1 MGSSDKCRPTHF
13 PLSRSSYSVFPNH
26 TPIPTDSLLT
36 LENDG
41 HFGELERMRHYKQDE
56 KGCVEMSKF
65 IVFGNVIKKYIFF
78 MVVGKHAAVVLQTIA
93 YYQIGGVKLK
103 IIGEKLVENLL

>member
-1 MGSSDKCRPTHF
+1 MDLPDTCRPTHF

-26 TPIPTDSLLT
+26 TLIPTDSLLT

-93 YYQIGGVKLK
+93 DYQIGGVKLK

>member
-1 MGSSDKCRPTHF
+1 MDLPDTCRPTHF
-13 PLSRSSYSVFPNH
+13 LLSRSSYSVFPNH
-26 TPIPTDSLLT
+26 TLIPTDSLLT

-65 IVFGNVIKKYIFF
+65 IVFRNVIKKYIFF

>member
-1 MGSSDKCRPTHF
+1 MDLPDICRPTHF
-13 PLSRSSYSVFPNH
+13 LLSRSSYSVFPNH

-78 MVVGKHAAVVLQTIA
+78 MVVGKHAAVVSQTIA

-103 IIGEKLVENLL
+103 IVGEKLIENLL

>member
-1 MGSSDKCRPTHF
+1 
-13 PLSRSSYSVFPNH
+13 
-26 TPIPTDSLLT
+26 
-36 LENDG
+36 
-41 HFGELERMRHYKQDE
+41 
-56 KGCVEMSKF
+56 MSKF

>member
-1 MGSSDKCRPTHF
+1 MP
-13 PLSRSSYSVFPNH
+13 PYSFS
-26 TPIPTDSLLT
+26 TDPFFLFRISKSHAYSHRFST
-36 LENDG
+36 DPQKNDG

-65 IVFGNVIKKYIFF
+65 IVFRIVIKKYIFF